1 MKFRAN
7 PGAILTLL
15 ILAVFFSAV
24 YTAGQW
30 QYQAR
35 LFPWSI
41 GIPALLL
48 CVVQLGLDLFRIGDS
63 ADGDDLRG
71 LMDLPVDRGVPVSV
85 VVRRAANT
93 FGWIGGFFFV
103 IWLVGF
109 IITVPLFVYFYLTI
123 QAREKLSVSLIY
135 TGAMLIFLLGL
146 FHYILHIPWP
156 AGLIA
161 GPQEF
166 ILGLIGD

>member
-1 MKFRAN
+1 MKFRRN
-7 PGAILTLL
+7 PGAFLTFV
-15 ILAVFFSAV
+15 ILAVFFAAV

-41 GIPALLL
+41 GIPAVLL

-63 ADGDDLRG
+63 EDGDDLASI
-71 LMDLPVDRGVPVSV
+71 MDLPVDRGVPVSV

-109 IITVPLFVYFYLTI
+109 IITVPLFVFFNLRF
-123 QAREKLSVSLIY
+123 QAHETLSVSLIY
-135 TGAMLIFLLGL
+135 TGGMLIFLLGL
-146 FHYILHIPWP
+146 FHFILHIPWP
-156 AGLIA
+156 AGVIA

>member
-15 ILAVFFSAV
+15 ILAVFFGAV

-41 GIPALLL
+41 GIPAVLL
-48 CVVQLGLDLFRIGDS
+48 CVVQLCLDLFRTGDS
-63 ADGDDLRG
+63 ADGDDLASI
-71 LMDLPVDRGVPVSV
+71 MDLPVDRGVPVSV

-109 IITVPLFVYFYLTI
+109 IITVPLFVFFNLTI

-135 TGAMLIFLLGL
+135 TGGMLIFLLGL
-146 FHYILHIPWP
+146 FHFILHIPWP
-156 AGLIA
+156 AGVIA
-161 GPQEF
+161 GPQDF

>member
-7 PGAILTLL
+7 PGAFLTFL
-15 ILAVFFSAV
+15 ILAVFFVAI

-41 GIPALLL
+41 GIPAVLL
-48 CVVQLGLDLFRIGDS
+48 CVVQLGLDLFRFGDS
-63 ADGDDLRG
+63 ADGDDLASI
-71 LMDLPVDRGVPVSV
+71 MDLPVDRGVPVSV

-109 IITVPLFVYFYLTI
+109 IITVPLFVFLNLTI

-156 AGLIA
+156 AGVIA
-161 GPQEF
+161 GPQDF

>member
-7 PGAILTLL
+7 PGAFLTFL
-15 ILAVFFSAV
+15 ILAVFFAAV

-35 LFPWSI
+35 LFPWAI
-41 GIPALLL
+41 GIPAVLL
-48 CVVQLGLDLFRIGDS
+48 CVIQLGLDLFRIGDS
-63 ADGDDLRG
+63 ADADDLTG

-85 VVRRAANT
+85 VVRRATNS

-103 IWLVGF
+103 IWIVGF
-109 IITVPLFVYFYLTI
+109 IITVPLFVFFYLTI
-123 QAREKLSVSLIY
+123 HAREKLSVSLIY
-135 TGAMLIFLLGL
+135 TGAMLVFLLGL

-156 AGLIA
+156 AGVVD

-166 ILGLIGD
+166 ILGLIGN

>member
-15 ILAVFFSAV
+15 ILAVFFAAV

-35 LFPWSI
+35 LFPWTI
-41 GIPALLL
+41 GIPAVLL
-48 CVVQLGLDLFRIGDS
+48 CVVQLCLDLFRTGDS
-63 ADGDDLRG
+63 ADGDDLASI
-71 LMDLPVDRGVPVSV
+71 MDLPVDRGVPVSV

-109 IITVPLFVYFYLTI
+109 IITVPLFVFFNLTI

-135 TGAMLIFLLGL
+135 TGGMLIFLLGL

-156 AGLIA
+156 AGVIA
-161 GPQEF
+161 GPQDF

>member
-7 PGAILTLL
+7 PGAFLTFL
-15 ILAVFFSAV
+15 ILAVFFVAV

-35 LFPWSI
+35 MFPWAI
-41 GIPALLL
+41 GIPAVLL
-48 CVVQLGLDLFRIGDS
+48 CVVQLGLDLFRFGDS
-63 ADGDDLRG
+63 ADGDDVASI
-71 LMDLPVDRGVPVSV
+71 MDLPVDRGVPVSV

-109 IITVPLFVYFYLTI
+109 IITVPLFVFLNLTI

-156 AGLIA
+156 AGVIA
-161 GPQEF
+161 APQEF

>member
-15 ILAVFFSAV
+15 IMAVFFAAV
-24 YTAGQW
+24 YTADQW

-35 LFPWSI
+35 LFPWTI
-41 GIPALLL
+41 GIPAVLL
-48 CVVQLGLDLFRIGDS
+48 CVVQLCLDLFRIGDS
-63 ADGDDLRG
+63 VDSDDRG
-71 LMDLPVDRGVPVSV
+71 GMMDLPVDRGVPVSV

-103 IWLVGF
+103 IWVVGF
-109 IITVPLFVYFYLTI
+109 IITVPLFVFFYLTI
-123 QAREKLSVSLIY
+123 QAQEKLSVSLIY

-156 AGLIA
+156 AGLIE
-161 GPQEF
+161 GPQVF

>member
-15 ILAVFFSAV
+15 ILAVFFGGV

-63 ADGDDLRG
+63 ADGDDRAG
-71 LMDLPVDRGVPVSV
+71 MMDLPVDRGVPVSV
-85 VVRRAANT
+85 VVHRAANT

-109 IITVPLFVYFYLTI
+109 IITVPLFVFFYLTI
-123 QAREKLSVSLIY
+123 QAKEKLSVSLIY
-135 TGAMLIFLLGL
+135 TGCMLIFLLGL

-156 AGLIA
+156 AGLIE
-161 GPQEF
+161 GPQDF

>member
-1 MKFRAN
+1 MKFRRN
-7 PGAILTLL
+7 PGAFLTFV
-15 ILAVFFSAV
+15 ILAVFFAAV

-41 GIPALLL
+41 GIPAVLL

-63 ADGDDLRG
+63 ADGDDLASI
-71 LMDLPVDRGVPVSV
+71 MDLPVDRGVPVSV

-109 IITVPLFVYFYLTI
+109 IITVPLFVFFNLRF
-123 QAREKLSVSLIY
+123 QAHETLSVSLIY
-135 TGAMLIFLLGL
+135 TGGMLIFLLGL

-156 AGLIA
+156 AGVIV

>member
-7 PGAILTLL
+7 PGAFLTLL
-15 ILAVFFSAV
+15 ILAVFFAAV

-41 GIPALLL
+41 GIPAVLL
-48 CVVQLGLDLFRIGDS
+48 CVIQLCLDLFRIGDS
-63 ADGDDLRG
+63 ADGDDHASV
-71 LMDLPVDRGVPVSV
+71 MDLPVDRGVPVSV

-93 FGWIGGFFFV
+93 FGWIGGFFLV

-109 IITVPLFVYFYLTI
+109 IITVPLFVFLNLTI

-146 FHYILHIPWP
+146 FHFILHIPWP
-156 AGLIA
+156 AGVIA
-161 GPQEF
+161 GPQDF

>member
-1 MKFRAN
+1 MKFRRN
-7 PGAILTLL
+7 PGAFLTLL
-15 ILAVFFSAV
+15 ILAVFFGAV

-41 GIPALLL
+41 GIPAVLL

-63 ADGDDLRG
+63 ADGDDRAG
-71 LMDLPVDRGVPVSV
+71 MMDLPVDRGVPVSV

-109 IITVPLFVYFYLTI
+109 IITVPLFVFLNLRF
-123 QAREKLSVSLIY
+123 QAHEKLSVSLIY
-135 TGAMLIFLLGL
+135 TGGMLIFLLGL

-156 AGLIA
+156 AGLIE
-161 GPQEF
+161 GPQDF

>member
-103 IWLVGF
+103 IWIVGF
-109 IITVPLFVYFYLTI
+109 IITVPLFVFFYLTI

-135 TGAMLIFLLGL
+135 TGAILIFLLGL

>member
-1 MKFRAN
+1 MKFRRN
-7 PGAILTLL
+7 PGAFLTFV
-15 ILAVFFSAV
+15 ILAVFFTAV

-41 GIPALLL
+41 GIPAVLL

-63 ADGDDLRG
+63 ADGDDLASI
-71 LMDLPVDRGVPVSV
+71 MDLPVDRGVPVSV

-109 IITVPLFVYFYLTI
+109 IITVPLFVFFNLRF
-123 QAREKLSVSLIY
+123 QAHETLSVSLIY

-146 FHYILHIPWP
+146 FHFILHIPWP

-161 GPQEF
+161 GPQDF

>member
-7 PGAILTLL
+7 PGAFLTLL
-15 ILAVFFSAV
+15 LLVIFFVAV

-35 LFPWSI
+35 LFPWTI
-41 GIPALLL
+41 GIPVMLL
-48 CVVQLGLDLFRIGDS
+48 CVLQLGLDLFQFGDS
-63 ADGDDLRG
+63 ADADNLVGM
-71 LMDLPVDRGVPVSV
+71 MDLPVDRGVPVSV
-85 VVRRAANT
+85 VVRRATNI

-103 IWLVGF
+103 IWVVGF
-109 IITVPLFVYFYLTI
+109 IITVPLFVFFYLMT
-123 QAREKLSVSLIY
+123 QAREKLSVCIIY
-135 TGAMLIFLLGL
+135 TAGILIFLLGL
-146 FHYILHIPWP
+146 FHYVLHIPWP
-156 AGLIA
+156 AGVID

>member
-7 PGAILTLL
+7 PGAFLTFL
-15 ILAVFFSAV
+15 ILAVFFGAV

-35 LFPWSI
+35 MFPWTI
-41 GIPALLL
+41 GIPAMLL

-63 ADGDDLRG
+63 ADADDLTG

-103 IWLVGF
+103 IWIVGF
-109 IITVPLFVYFYLTI
+109 IITVPLFVFFYLTI

-135 TGAMLIFLLGL
+135 MGAMLFFLLGL

-156 AGLIA
+156 AGVVD

-166 ILGLIGD
+166 ILGLTGN

>member
-41 GIPALLL
+41 GIPAMLL

-103 IWLVGF
+103 IWIVGF
-109 IITVPLFVYFYLTI
+109 IITVPLFVFFYLTI

-135 TGAMLIFLLGL
+135 TGAILIFLLGL

-166 ILGLIGD
+166 ILGLIGN